1 MIRSMTGYG
10 QASAECPGLRVTVEL
25 RSLNNRFADIRL
37 KLPAEL
43 ASREAELRRRVAKR
57 FSRGRV
63 EGLFKLEN
71 SNESAATV
79 RIDERLVQALGD
91 AAVRLGKEHGIAGTL
106 DLPTVLRLP
115 GVLEIQTADD
125 TWGDER
131 QATLEA
137 TLDRALDALQGERER
152 EGAELREDL
161 LERFARMEGLAES
174 IESRAA
180 ELPDL
185 QRQKLLERV
194 EALAQ
199 GVELDPARVAQE
211 ATFLADRSDVTE
223 EVVRLRGHIAQ
234 ARSLLAEP
242 DGQPVGKRLDF
253 LLQEIHRETNTVN
266 SKSSDLEMSRHAL
279 ELKLEGEKVRE
290 QVQNL
295 E

>member
-25 RSLNNRFADIRL
+25 RSLNNRFADVRL
-37 KLPAEL
+37 KLPSEL
-43 ASREAELRRRVAKR
+43 AGREAELRRRIARR

-63 EGLFKLEN
+63 EATIKLERHVEGG
-71 SNESAATV
+71 SRVT
-79 RIDERLVQALGD
+79 IDEPLVRALAETAARLQDELEIG
-91 AAVRLGKEHGIAGTL
+91 GSL
-106 DLPTVLRLP
+106 DLSTLLRLP
-115 GVLEIQTADD
+115 GVLEIRSDD
-125 TWGDER
+125 EAWGDES
-131 QATLEA
+131 QATLER
-137 TLDRALDALQGERER
+137 TLDQALDVLQRERER
-152 EGAELREDL
+152 EGGELRGDL
-161 LERFARMEGLAES
+161 LARFERMAGLSTAIEARAG
-174 IESRAA
+174 

-185 QRQKLLERV
+185 VRQKLLERV

-199 GVELDPARVAQE
+199 GIELDPARVAQE

-223 EVVRLRGHIAQ
+223 EVVRLRGHITQ
-234 ARSLLAEP
+234 AAALLAEP
-242 DGQPVGKRLDF
+242 DGEPVGKRLDF

-266 SKSSDLEMSRHAL
+266 SKSADLEMSRHAL